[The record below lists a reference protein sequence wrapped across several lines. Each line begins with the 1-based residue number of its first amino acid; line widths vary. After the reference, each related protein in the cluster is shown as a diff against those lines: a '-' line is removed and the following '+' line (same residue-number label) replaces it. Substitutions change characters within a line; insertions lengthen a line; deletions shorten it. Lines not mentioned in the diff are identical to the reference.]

1 MNDSLRRAAELE
13 SRNESFALATVIQ
26 VDRPV
31 SAKPGDRA
39 VITADGRL
47 SGWVGGSCS
56 EPIVVREALM
66 ALNDGAP
73 RLVRIRSPEAPFE
86 RSEPGVVVEITTC
99 ESEGGLDVFV
109 EPRLAK
115 PHLVVVGS
123 SPVARTLAE
132 MARGLGYRVSAALDS
147 PSERIPAAEGSMN
160 LSELSSADLRR
171 EDAVVIASMNR
182 YDDEGLQT
190 ALASGAGYVGIVASR
205 QRADKLRDLIVSRGV
220 APETLARV
228 HGPAGFDLGPST
240 QQEIALAI
248 LAEMIAERHKVEAA
262 RPEEFCEPQRPPG
275 QAIDPVCGMTVAM
288 IEGAITVTYE
298 SNSYYFCGAGCRR
311 AFEADPAGVLERAST
326 G

>member
-1 MNDSLRRAAELE
+1 MNGSLRRAAELE

-26 VDRPV
+26 VERPV

-56 EPIVVREALM
+56 EPIVVREALL
-66 ALNDGAP
+66 ALDDGEP
-73 RLVRIRSPEAPFE
+73 RLVRIRPPDAPFE
-86 RSEPGVVVEITTC
+86 RSQPGVIVEITTC

-115 PHLVVVGS
+115 PHLVIVGS

-132 MARGLGYRVSAALDS
+132 LARTLGYRVSAALDA
-147 PSERIPAAEGSMN
+147 PAERVPAADDQ
-160 LSELSSADLRR
+160 LAVSELSSAALRR
-171 EDAVVIASMNR
+171 GDAVVIATMNR
-182 YDDEGLQT
+182 YDDEGIEA
-190 ALASGAGYVGIVASR
+190 ALATDAGYVGVVASR
-205 QRADKLRDLIVSRGV
+205 PRFEKLIELVRSRGV
-220 APETLARV
+220 QPRAFERV

-248 LAEMIAERHKVEAA
+248 LAEMIAERHKVEAS
-262 RPEEFCEPQRPPG
+262 RPEEFCEPDSIPAP
-275 QAIDPVCGMTVAM
+275 AVDPICGMTVA
-288 IEGAITVTYE
+288 IVEGAITATHEGVT
-298 SNSYYFCGAGCRR
+298 YYFCAPGCRK
-311 AFEADPAGVLERAST
+311 AFLADPAAALERASA

>member
-1 MNDSLRRAAELE
+1 VNGSLRRAAELE

-26 VDRPV
+26 VERPV

-39 VITADGRL
+39 VITSDGRL

-56 EPIVVREALM
+56 EPIVVREALL
-66 ALNDGAP
+66 ALDDGAP
-73 RLVRIRSPEAPFE
+73 RLVRIRPPEAPFE

-115 PHLVVVGS
+115 PQLVVVGS

-132 MARGLGYRVSAALDS
+132 LAHALGYRVSAALDT
-147 PSERIPAAEGSMN
+147 PSERIPAAEGS
-160 LSELSSADLRR
+160 LTLAELSATALRD

-182 YDDEGLQT
+182 YDDEGLET
-190 ALASGAGYVGIVASR
+190 ALATGAGYVGVVASR
-205 QRADKLRDLIVSRGV
+205 KRADKLKEFAASRGV
-220 APETLARV
+220 APDALERV
-228 HGPAGFDLGPST
+228 HAPAGFDLGPSS

-248 LAEMIAERHKVEAA
+248 LSEMIAERHKVEAA
-262 RPEEFCEPQRPPG
+262 RPEEFCEPQRAPG

-288 IEGAITVTYE
+288 VEGAITAEYGSST
-298 SNSYYFCGAGCRR
+298 YYFCGPSCRET
-311 AFEADPAGVLERAST
+311 FIADPASALKRASA